1 MSVRIDIDDGLPE
14 GFPQDPKASPGG
26 TPERGD
32 ADSCCTP
39 GEKAILDKLIEMRA
53 EYRKEMEEL
62 REENKELKEE
72 LKDTKE
78 ELKDTKEEL
87 KDTKEELKDTKEE
100 LKEVRR
106 ILMKH
111 DEYTRGEKSSNE
123 EKIHRTTLVFMRWL
137 DIQQNKEEW
146 EQGVVMCVKEIA
158 NDRIVIRARK
168 LSQFL
173 RLIFRCMRMSQRS
186 AGMRQ
191 LQEHIRK
198 HCMRIDGTRVVPIG
212 DIHSMIKRV
221 S

>member
-1 MSVRIDIDDGLPE
+1 MSVRIDIDDGLPK

-53 EYRKEMEEL
+53 EHRKEMEEL
-62 REENKELKEE
+62 REENKEL
-72 LKDTKE
+72 
-78 ELKDTKEEL
+78 
-87 KDTKEELKDTKEE
+87 KEELKDTKEE

-111 DEYTRGEKSSNE
+111 DEYTRGEESSNE

-168 LSQFL
+168 LSRFL
-173 RLIFRCMRMSQRS
+173 RLLFRCMRMSQRS

-198 HCMRIDGTRVVPIG
+198 HCMRINGTRVVPIG

>member
-1 MSVRIDIDDGLPE
+1 MSVRIDIDDGLPK

-53 EYRKEMEEL
+53 EHRKEMEEL
-62 REENKELKEE
+62 REENKEL
-72 LKDTKE
+72 
-78 ELKDTKEEL
+78 
-87 KDTKEELKDTKEE
+87 KEELKDTKEE

-111 DEYTRGEKSSNE
+111 DEYTRGEESSNE

-168 LSQFL
+168 LSKFL

>member
-1 MSVRIDIDDGLPE
+1 MSVRIDIDDGLPK

-53 EYRKEMEEL
+53 EHRKEMEEL
-62 REENKELKEE
+62 REENKEL
-72 LKDTKE
+72 
-78 ELKDTKEEL
+78 
-87 KDTKEELKDTKEE
+87 KEELKDTKEE

-111 DEYTRGEKSSNE
+111 DEYTRGEESSNE

-137 DIQQNKEEW
+137 DIQRNKEEW

-168 LSQFL
+168 LSKFL

>member
-1 MSVRIDIDDGLPE
+1 MSVRIDIDDGLPK

-32 ADSCCTP
+32 ADSCCTS

-53 EYRKEMEEL
+53 EHRKEMEEL

-78 ELKDTKEEL
+78 ELK
-87 KDTKEELKDTKEE
+87 
-100 LKEVRR
+100 EVRL

-111 DEYTRGEKSSNE
+111 DEYTRGEESSNE

-168 LSQFL
+168 LSKFL
-173 RLIFRCMRMSQRS
+173 RLLFRCMRMSQRS

>member
-1 MSVRIDIDDGLPE
+1 MSVRIDIDDGLPK

-53 EYRKEMEEL
+53 EHRKEMEEL
-62 REENKELKEE
+62 REENKEL
-72 LKDTKE
+72 
-78 ELKDTKEEL
+78 
-87 KDTKEELKDTKEE
+87 KEELKDTKEE

-111 DEYTRGEKSSNE
+111 DEYTRGEESSNE

-168 LSQFL
+168 LSKFL
-173 RLIFRCMRMSQRS
+173 RLLFRCMRMSQRS

>member
-1 MSVRIDIDDGLPE
+1 MSVRIDIDDGLPK

-53 EYRKEMEEL
+53 EHRKEMEEL
-62 REENKELKEE
+62 REENKEL
-72 LKDTKE
+72 
-78 ELKDTKEEL
+78 
-87 KDTKEELKDTKEE
+87 KEELKDTKEE

-111 DEYTRGEKSSNE
+111 DEYTRGEESSNE

-137 DIQQNKEEW
+137 DIQRNKEEW

-168 LSQFL
+168 LSKFL
-173 RLIFRCMRMSQRS
+173 RLLFRCMRMSQRS

>member
-1 MSVRIDIDDGLPE
+1 MSVRIDIDDGLPK
-14 GFPQDPKASPGG
+14 GFPQDLKASPGG

-53 EYRKEMEEL
+53 EHRKEMEEL
-62 REENKELKEE
+62 REENKEL
-72 LKDTKE
+72 
-78 ELKDTKEEL
+78 
-87 KDTKEELKDTKEE
+87 KEELKDTKEE

-111 DEYTRGEKSSNE
+111 DEYTRGEESSNE

-168 LSQFL
+168 LSKFL

>member
-1 MSVRIDIDDGLPE
+1 MSVRIDIDDGLPK

-53 EYRKEMEEL
+53 EHRKEMEEL

-72 LKDTKE
+72 LKGTKE

-87 KDTKEELKDTKEE
+87 KGTKEE

-168 LSQFL
+168 LSKFL

>member
-1 MSVRIDIDDGLPE
+1 MSWRNDDTEEGLPF
-14 GFPQDPKASPGG
+14 GLPQDPKASPDGA
-26 TPERGD
+26 PQKGD
-32 ADSCCTP
+32 ADDSFTS

-53 EYRKEMEEL
+53 EHRKEMEEL

-72 LKDTKE
+72 LKG
-78 ELKDTKEEL
+78 
-87 KDTKEELKDTKEE
+87 TKEELKDTKEE

-111 DEYTRGEKSSNE
+111 DEYTRGEESSNE

-168 LSQFL
+168 LSKFL
-173 RLIFRCMRMSQRS
+173 RLLFRCMRMSQRS

>member
-1 MSVRIDIDDGLPE
+1 MSVRIDIDDGLPK

-53 EYRKEMEEL
+53 EHRKEMEEL

-78 ELKDTKEEL
+78 ELK
-87 KDTKEELKDTKEE
+87 
-100 LKEVRR
+100 EVRR

-111 DEYTRGEKSSNE
+111 DKYTRGEESSNE

-137 DIQQNKEEW
+137 DIQRNKEEW

-168 LSQFL
+168 LSKFL
-173 RLIFRCMRMSQRS
+173 RLLFRCMRMSQRS

>member
-1 MSVRIDIDDGLPE
+1 MSVRIDIDDGLPK

-53 EYRKEMEEL
+53 EHRKEIEEL
-62 REENKELKEE
+62 REENIAL
-72 LKDTKE
+72 
-78 ELKDTKEEL
+78 
-87 KDTKEELKDTKEE
+87 KEELKDTKEE

-111 DEYTRGEKSSNE
+111 DEYTRGEESSNE

-191 LQEHIRK
+191 LQKHIRK